1 MHPTLKFLSRLDPAQ
16 SATFNIETF
25 TDLPKGAAKPKPDPL
40 CNRYANLTL
49 ADVSNIIPQLE
60 EINEAG
66 AAIYVAVNQFK
77 GQRNKPNLARVRGVH
92 GDFDGVSEE
101 TLSAVRNL
109 LPPTIE
115 VQSSVPGNCHFYW
128 LLDEGEEVSP
138 EWAESI
144 NRGLV
149 ELGADRAAIDVSRL
163 LRLPGFRHMKHRE
176 GEGTNMGIHIF
187 SEQLCPTVKVV
198 ATNTRFQAAR
208 IDAAL
213 PKAKTKEKP
222 KNTISEGHFHSL
234 PLASDHLPI
243 VDDHLPIVDAAVAHL
258 AQANPKLW
266 AGEWDVIRTFG
277 KKQLYPSQSEADM
290 SLASR
295 TAHHLVEQGVP
306 ADTLYLLTETVFGR
320 SGLAQRDKWQSREDY
335 KVKTISR
342 ACASAMASPD
352 SPSSATGSAAPPTP
366 PVDWSLHGDVRNARF
381 FADKWHG
388 RLAYVYERKKWMHWG
403 HSRWAMC
410 VAGEEVERAKETCR
424 AIYTAAG
431 QELAK
436 DPEKSQKLVREA
448 AQAHLSQRIK
458 AMVDLAQSDPML
470 AVSSTRLDADNYL
483 LGVENGLVDLRK
495 ASLRPNKPELFITRY
510 CNANFDPN
518 AECPRWLQFLD
529 EIFQGDQATIT
540 SVQRL
545 LGYTLTGLN
554 TEEFLVFC
562 VGFGAN
568 GKSIFGNVIGYIVG
582 DYGKTAPSTLLA
594 ARRGDDHS
602 ARSDLAMLDGAR
614 MVSVNELPAGMRLDE
629 QVVKQLAGREPI
641 SARHLYGEFFTFQPR
656 FTVWVRT
663 NHKPI
668 IKGDDDGIWRRVI
681 VLPFRRKFE
690 PHEQDPHLEAK
701 LLAERDGILRWMVEG
716 AQMYLKQGMYFSPMM
731 QAERKQFRKDSDM
744 LGEFLEERTSA
755 KPNGKVEQSHLYSS
769 WVAWC
774 DGNGT
779 QPGSKKTFTQRLAER
794 GFPAGKSNDKRYYV
808 GLTPNPSNLF

>member
-1 MHPTLKFLSRLDPAQ
+1 MHPTLEFLSLLDPTPN
-16 SATFNIETF
+16 ATFNIETF
-25 TDLPKGAAKPKPDPL
+25 TDLPKGAVKPKPDPL
-40 CNRYANLTL
+40 CRRYANLSLEGISGML
-49 ADVSNIIPQLE
+49 AQLE
-60 EINEAG
+60 ALNEAG

-77 GQRNKPNLARVRGVH
+77 GQRNKPNLERVRGVH
-92 GDFDGVSEE
+92 GDFDGVSED
-101 TLSAVRNL
+101 TLSAVRKL

-115 VQSSVPGNCHFYW
+115 VQSSAPGNCHFYW
-128 LLDEGEEVSP
+128 LLDEGEVVSP

-149 ELGADRAAIDVSRL
+149 DLGADRAAIDVSRL

-176 GEGTNMGIHIF
+176 GDGTNMGDHIF
-187 SEQLCPTVKVV
+187 SDELCPKVKVV
-198 ATNTRFQAAR
+198 AANRSYRATR
-208 IDAAL
+208 IDGTL
-213 PKAKTKEKP
+213 PKAKTKENP

-234 PLASDHLPI
+234 PLAS
-243 VDDHLPIVDAAVAHL
+243 DHLPIVDAAVAHL

-295 TAHHLVEQGVP
+295 IAHYLVEQCVP
-306 ADTLYLLTETVFGR
+306 IDTLYLLTDAVFGR
-320 SGLAQRDKWQSREDY
+320 SGLAMRDKWQSREDY
-335 KVKTISR
+335 KFNTISR
-342 ACASAMASPD
+342 ACASAMASTNT
-352 SPSSATGSAAPPTP
+352 SSSGVVSAAAPTP
-366 PVDWSLHGDVRNARF
+366 AVDWSLHGDVRNARF
-381 FADKWHG
+381 FADKWNG
-388 RLAYVYERKKWMHWG
+388 LIAYVYERKKWMQWR

-424 AIYTAAG
+424 AIYSAAG

-470 AVSSTRLDADNYL
+470 AVSSTRLDANNYL
-483 LGVENGLVDLRK
+483 LGVGNGVVDLHK
-495 ASLRPNKPELFITRY
+495 ASLRPNEPELFITRH
-510 CNANFDPN
+510 CNADFYPD
-518 AECPRWLQFLD
+518 AECPRWFQFLD
-529 EIFQGDQATIT
+529 EVFQGDQATIT

-545 LGYTLTGLN
+545 LGYTLTGLSV
-554 TEEFLVFC
+554 EEFIAFC
-562 VGFGAN
+562 VGIGAN
-568 GKSIFGNVIGYIVG
+568 GKSIFGNVVTHIIG
-582 DYGKTAPSTLLA
+582 DYAKTAPSTLLA

-629 QVVKQLAGREPI
+629 QVVKQVAGREPI

-656 FTVWVRT
+656 FTAWVRT

-716 AQMYLKQGMYFSPMM
+716 AQNYLKQGMFFSPLM

-744 LGEFLEERTSA
+744 LGEFLEECTIA
-755 KPNGKVEQSHLYSS
+755 QPKGKVEQARLYSK
-769 WVAWC
+769 WAAWC
-774 DGNGT
+774 GVNGT
-779 QPGSKKTFTQRLAER
+779 HPGSKKTFTQRLAER
-794 GFPAGKSNDKRYYV
+794 GFPTGKSNDKRYYV

>member
-1 MHPTLKFLSRLDPAQ
+1 MHPTLNFLSLLDPTT

-25 TDLPKGAAKPKPDPL
+25 TDLPKGAVKPKPDPL

-49 ADVSNIIPQLE
+49 ADVSSTIPQLE
-60 EINEAG
+60 ELNAAG

-77 GQRNKPNLARVRGVH
+77 GQRNKLNLARVRGVH

-101 TLSAVRNL
+101 TLTAVRNL

-115 VQSSVPGNCHFYW
+115 VQSSFPGNCHFYW
-128 LLDEGEEVSP
+128 LLDEGEEVSL

-144 NRGLV
+144 NRGIV

-163 LRLPGFRHMKHRE
+163 LRLPGFRHLKHRE

-198 ATNTRFQAAR
+198 ATNRRYREAQ
-208 IDAAL
+208 INAAL
-213 PKAKTKEKP
+213 PKSTTKAKP
-222 KNTISEGHFHSL
+222 KNTNSEGHFHSL
-234 PLASDHLPI
+234 PLTSDHLS
-243 VDDHLPIVDAAVAHL
+243 IVDAAVAHL
-258 AQANPKLW
+258 AEANPKLW

-295 TAHHLVEQGVP
+295 IAHYLVEQGVP
-306 ADTLYLLTETVFGR
+306 PDALYLLTEAVFGL
-320 SGLAQRDKWQSREDY
+320 SGLAVRDKWQSREDY
-335 KVKTISR
+335 KFNTISR
-342 ACASAMASPD
+342 ACASAMENINTTISGD
-352 SPSSATGSAAPPTP
+352 VSAKAPTP
-366 PVDWSLHGDVRNARF
+366 HVDWSLHGDVRNARF
-381 FADKWHG
+381 FADKWNG
-388 RLAYVYERKKWMHWG
+388 VLAYVYERKKWMHWG
-403 HSRWAMC
+403 YSRWAMC
-410 VAGEEVERAKETCR
+410 FAGEEVERAKETCR

-458 AMVDLAQSDPML
+458 AMLDLAQSDPTL

-483 LGVENGLVDLRK
+483 LGVENGVVDLRK
-495 ASLRPNKPELFITRY
+495 ASLRPNEPGLFITRY

-568 GKSIFGNVIGYIVG
+568 GKSIFGNVVGYIVG

-629 QVVKQLAGREPI
+629 QVVKQVAGREPI

-690 PHEQDPHLEAK
+690 PHEQDPRLEGK

-716 AQMYLKQGMYFSPMM
+716 AQKYLKQGMYFSPMM

-755 KPNGKVEQSHLYSS
+755 KPNGKVEQSRLYSS

>member
-1 MHPTLKFLSRLDPAQ
+1 MSTQ
-16 SATFNIETF
+16 
-25 TDLPKGAAKPKPDPL
+25 
-40 CNRYANLTL
+40 
-49 ADVSNIIPQLE
+49 
-60 EINEAG
+60 
-66 AAIYVAVNQFK
+66 
-77 GQRNKPNLARVRGVH
+77 
-92 GDFDGVSEE
+92 
-101 TLSAVRNL
+101 
-109 LPPTIE
+109 
-115 VQSSVPGNCHFYW
+115 
-128 LLDEGEEVSP
+128 
-138 EWAESI
+138 
-144 NRGLV
+144 
-149 ELGADRAAIDVSRL
+149 
-163 LRLPGFRHMKHRE
+163 
-176 GEGTNMGIHIF
+176 IF
-187 SEQLCPTVKVV
+187 SEELCPKVKVV
-198 ATNTRFQAAR
+198 AHGPRYRATQIDDAFPKVVAQPKTDAPKTMGSRLSLCLSPEHLLIA
-208 IDAAL
+208 DAA
-213 PKAKTKEKP
+213 A
-222 KNTISEGHFHSL
+222 
-234 PLASDHLPI
+234 
-243 VDDHLPIVDAAVAHL
+243 AHL

-295 TAHHLVEQGVP
+295 ITHHLVEQGVP
-306 ADTLYLLTETVFGR
+306 TDALYLLTEAVFGR
-320 SGLAQRDKWQSREDY
+320 SGLALRDKWQTREDY
-335 KVKTISR
+335 KFNTISR
-342 ACASAMASPD
+342 ACASAMASTNT
-352 SPSSATGSAAPPTP
+352 SSSGAVAAAAPTP
-366 PVDWSLHGDVRNARF
+366 AVDWSLHGDVRNARF
-381 FADKWHG
+381 FADKWNG
-388 RLAYVYERKKWMHWG
+388 LIAYVYERKKWMQWRHG
-403 HSRWAMC
+403 RWAMC

-424 AIYTAAG
+424 AIYSAAG

-483 LGVENGLVDLRK
+483 LGVENGVVDLRK
-495 ASLRPNKPELFITRY
+495 ASLRPNEPGLFITRY

-629 QVVKQLAGREPI
+629 QIVKQVAGREPI

-690 PHEQDPHLEAK
+690 PHEQDSRLEGK

-716 AQMYLKQGMYFSPMM
+716 AQKYLKQGMYFSPMM

-744 LGEFLEERTSA
+744 LGEFLEERTCT

-808 GLTPNPSNLF
+808 GLTPNSSNLF

>member
-1 MHPTLKFLSRLDPAQ
+1 
-16 SATFNIETF
+16 
-25 TDLPKGAAKPKPDPL
+25 
-40 CNRYANLTL
+40 
-49 ADVSNIIPQLE
+49 
-60 EINEAG
+60 
-66 AAIYVAVNQFK
+66 
-77 GQRNKPNLARVRGVH
+77 
-92 GDFDGVSEE
+92 
-101 TLSAVRNL
+101 
-109 LPPTIE
+109 
-115 VQSSVPGNCHFYW
+115 
-128 LLDEGEEVSP
+128 
-138 EWAESI
+138 
-144 NRGLV
+144 
-149 ELGADRAAIDVSRL
+149 
-163 LRLPGFRHMKHRE
+163 
-176 GEGTNMGIHIF
+176 MGIHIF

-198 ATNTRFQAAR
+198 AIGPRYRAAQ
-208 IDAAL
+208 IDEAFPKGKSKPKHAA
-213 PKAKTKEKP
+213 PKAMDSGSS
-222 KNTISEGHFHSL
+222 IS
-234 PLASDHLPI
+234 LAPEHLLI
-243 VDDHLPIVDAAVAHL
+243 ADVAAAHL

-266 AGEWDVIRTFG
+266 AGEWNAILTFG
-277 KKQLYPSQSEADM
+277 KKPVYPSQSEADM

-306 ADTLYLLTETVFGR
+306 ADLLYPLTEAVFDR
-320 SGLAQRDKWQSREDY
+320 SGLARRDKWQSREDY
-335 KVKTISR
+335 KFNTISR
-342 ACASAMASPD
+342 ACASAMANTNT
-352 SPSSATGSAAPPTP
+352 PSSGAVLATTPTP

-381 FADKWHG
+381 FADQWNG
-388 RLAYVYERKKWMHWG
+388 LLAYVYERKKWMHWG
-403 HSRWAMC
+403 YSRWAMC
-410 VAGEEVERAKETCR
+410 VAGEEVERAKKTCR
-424 AIYTAAG
+424 AIYSAAG

-483 LGVENGLVDLRK
+483 LGVGNGVVDLRK
-495 ASLRPNKPELFITRY
+495 ASLRPNEPGLYITRY
-510 CNANFDPN
+510 CNADFDPD

-529 EIFQGDQATIT
+529 EVFQGDQATIT
-540 SVQRL
+540 AVQRL
-545 LGYTLTGLN
+545 LGYTLTGLS

-568 GKSIFGNVIGYIVG
+568 GKSIFGNVVAHIVG
-582 DYGKTAPSTLLA
+582 DYAKTAPSTLLA

-602 ARSDLAMLDGAR
+602 ARCDLAMLDGSR

-668 IKGDDDGIWRRVI
+668 IKGDDDGIWRRLV

-716 AQMYLKQGMYFSPMM
+716 AQKYLKQGMYLSPVM

-744 LGEFLEERTSA
+744 LGEFLEECTIAQSG
-755 KPNGKVEQSHLYSS
+755 GKVEQARLYSK

-774 DGNGT
+774 GGSGT
-779 QPGSKKTFTQRLAER
+779 QPGSKKTFTQRLSER
-794 GFPAGKSNDKRYYV
+794 GFLTGKSNEKRFYV
-808 GLTPNPSNLF
+808 GLTLTPINFI